1 MENFNLF
8 IFILNTI
15 GIIAFSIS
23 GAMVAIDEEL
33 DLFGVIFLGIITSMG
48 GGITRDILLGQ
59 LPPQMFNSPFN
70 IVTSTTTSLLVFM
83 IAYITRDY
91 YRKHTVEIDKLNNIF
106 DAVGLGVFTIAGMQI
121 AISSGFSNNRILLV
135 CLGVITGVGGG
146 LIRDIIVNRK
156 PIIFARHIYA
166 VASIIGACT
175 YVFTLN
181 HGVSDTFSTL
191 VGIIV
196 IFIIRMLA
204 ATFKWNLPRIRNMNG
219 TKKVR

>member
-70 IVTSTTTSLLVFM
+70 IVTSTITSFLVFV

-91 YRKHTVEIDKLNNIF
+91 YRKHAIEIDRLNNIF
-106 DAVGLGVFTIAGMQI
+106 DAAGLGVFTIAGTQI
-121 AISSGFSNNRILLV
+121 AISSGFENNRILSV

-166 VASIIGACT
+166 VASIAGACT
-175 YVFTLN
+175 YLFAL
-181 HGVSDTFSTL
+181 HHAGSDTISTL
-191 VGIIV
+191 LGIIV

-204 ATFKWNLPRIRNMNG
+204 ATFKWNLPRIRNINN
-219 TKKVR
+219 VNS